1 MAILRSEEIRDL
13 SIEEMDEK
21 LAELRVELLRQ
32 KSMIASGGAPENP
45 GRIKEIRR
53 TIARI
58 LTIKTQKEGVKK

>member
-1 MAILRSEEIRDL
+1 MAILRSEEVRDL
-13 SIEEMDEK
+13 SIEEMNEK
-21 LAELRVELLRQ
+21 LAELRAELLRQ

-58 LTIKTQKEGVKK
+58 LTIKTQKEGATK

>member
-1 MAILRSEEIRDL
+1 MAMLKSEEIRDL
-13 SIEEMDEK
+13 SIEEMNEK
-21 LAELRVELLRQ
+21 LAELRAELLRQ

-58 LTIKTQKEGVKK
+58 LTIKTQKEGVTK

>member
-13 SIEEMDEK
+13 SLEEMNEK
-21 LAELRVELLRQ
+21 LAELRAELLRQ

-58 LTIKTQKEGVKK
+58 LTIKTQKEGAAK